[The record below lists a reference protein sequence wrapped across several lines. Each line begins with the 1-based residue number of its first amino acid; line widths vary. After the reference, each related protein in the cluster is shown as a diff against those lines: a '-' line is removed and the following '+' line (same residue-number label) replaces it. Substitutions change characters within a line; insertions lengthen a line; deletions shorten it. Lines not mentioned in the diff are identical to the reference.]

1 MNVFSQ
7 KQSKYVIVALLTI
20 ILMVTLEKTGNYG
33 EKGVKHDREKERAW
47 LKFALNKPWL
57 HPESVQF

>member
-7 KQSKYVIVALLTI
+7 KQSKYAIVALLTI

-47 LKFALNKPWL
+47 FKFGSSLKVFSFKMI
-57 HPESVQF
+57 S

>member
-7 KQSKYVIVALLTI
+7 KQSKYAIVALLTI

-33 EKGVKHDREKERAW
+33 EKCVKDDREKERAW
-47 LKFALNKPWL
+47 FKFALNKPWL
-57 HPESVQF
+57 QPKSVQF